1 MKYVAASEK
10 GKVRSKNEDKYLA
23 LNKQDFDIIA
33 VADGMGGHKGGDIAS
48 SLAVERIKNYN
59 FNSDQLKEDIINC
72 IELANQDIKNKSL
85 KDEECQGMG
94 TTLTL
99 GVIKDKIITIGHI
112 GDSRAYLFR
121 NQKLTQLTDD
131 HSYVGEL
138 LRKNIINKEE
148 AKNHPKKNLLMRSLG
163 IDNSVEA
170 DLLSLE
176 LKSKDLILICSD
188 GLTNMLSDKEIEEI
202 LSSEEGL
209 KVKVEKMIFLANQE
223 GGYDNIT
230 VVIYKSN

>member
-10 GKVRSKNEDKYLA
+10 GKVRNKNEDKYLA

-48 SLAVERIKNYN
+48 SLAVQRIKNYN
-59 FNSDQLKEDIINC
+59 FNSDQLKEDIITC
-72 IELANQDIKNKSL
+72 IELANKDIKNKSL

-99 GVIKDKIITIGHI
+99 GVIKDRIITIGHI

-121 NQKLTQLTDD
+121 NQQLTQLTED

-163 IDNSVEA
+163 IDNSVEV

-176 LKSKDLILICSD
+176 LKSEDLILICSD